1 MALIQ
6 CMDVACVKAGVKRI
20 HIHDFRYSHA
30 SNLIADGMNIVAVSK
45 CLGHPNVA
53 MTLEIYTHL
62 LQKNDDELIKNLESN
77 FIHINQ

>member
-1 MALIQ
+1 MSINRIIPIL
-6 CMDVACVKAGVKRI
+6 VLVGVVI
-20 HIHDFRYSHA
+20 IGFVDYF
-30 SNLIADGMNIVAVSK
+30 VAVSK
-45 CLGHPNVA
+45 RLGHSNVA